1 MDEGTQSSGEIL
13 LAIDWQV
20 SSFLSTC
27 KLSIGRHLLCN
38 TTQPYT
44 NGSKINRC
52 HIHMIAE
59 VHAAP
64 TTACTTTCFVPM
76 VNPSRW
82 GSARACMSSA
92 SFQRASLVVTKP
104 DLVALSPH
112 AALPSTFHAP
122 LVLAPGLGPSLF
134 GFAFHGERALL
145 NFLGCDDDRQVLCLS
160 MKPRWPSTCSCNS
173 RFDVWKCRDMVTR

>member
-122 LVLAPGLGPSLF
+122 LSFPASLRSAPRSCAGSWLV
-134 GFAFHGERALL
+134 ALQDPIVYL
-145 NFLGCDDDRQVLCLS
+145 LLREGNH
-160 MKPRWPSTCSCNS
+160 
-173 RFDVWKCRDMVTR
+173 RFWCVETKR